1 MDTTASV
8 LVVVG
13 FVAVV
18 AFLIFM
24 GVAVRMI
31 LRRLTNVINAVE
43 RRDKFTPPTFLFSD
57 NSAEDRSAA
66 SERVRPGV

>member
-18 AFLIFM
+18 GFLIFM

-43 RRDKFTPPTFLFSD
+43 RRDKFTPPIFMPDLKADPLSTSQ
-57 NSAEDRSAA
+57 
-66 SERVRPGV
+66 GKT